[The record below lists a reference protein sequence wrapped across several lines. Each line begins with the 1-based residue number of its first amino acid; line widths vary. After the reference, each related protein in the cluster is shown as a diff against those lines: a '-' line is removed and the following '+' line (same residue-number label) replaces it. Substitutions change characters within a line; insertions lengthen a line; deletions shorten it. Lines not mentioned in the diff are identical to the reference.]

1 MIFPSPDPDHLGT
14 MLAALRARRPLV
26 HCLTNQVAANLTAN
40 ALLCVG
46 ASPLMAEADDEVAV
60 LSPDV
65 LLINLGMQT
74 PTRMRAARIAVAAAR
89 RQGIPWVLDPV
100 AAGALPSRTTL
111 ALELATSRPAVIKGN
126 ASEIIALA
134 GGQGGRG
141 TDATVPTLEAQAS
154 AEALARHTGAVIA
167 ITGPED
173 IVTDG
178 QRTTIVRHGH
188 PMMAQISGL
197 GCVAGALIAACL
209 TVETDAVLAAAN
221 ALALLGWTAE
231 RAAVQAGGPGSLQVG
246 LLDELSRI
254 GSEPSALHDVR

>member
-1 MIFPSPDPDHLGT
+1 MIFPSPDPLHLGAILT
-14 MLAALRARRPLV
+14 ALRARHPLV
-26 HCLTNQVAANLTAN
+26 HCLTNQVATNLTAN

-46 ASPLMAEADDEVAV
+46 ASPLMAEAEDEVAV

-74 PTRMRAARIAVAAAR
+74 PARMQSARVAVAAAR
-89 RQGIPWVLDPV
+89 HRGTFWVLDPV
-100 AAGALPSRTTL
+100 AAGALPSRTAL
-111 ALELATSRPAVIKGN
+111 ALELAASQPAVIKGN

-141 TDATVPTLEAQAS
+141 TDATVPTLEARAS
-154 AEALARHTGAVIA
+154 AEALARRTGAVIA

-178 QRTTIVRHGH
+178 QRTTIVKYGH

-209 TVETDAVLAAAN
+209 TVEADAVLAATN
-221 ALALLGWTAE
+221 ALTLLGWTAE
-231 RAAVQAGGPGSLQVG
+231 RAAIRATGPGSLQVG
-246 LLDELSRI
+246 LLDELYKI
-254 GSEPSALHDVR
+254 GSEPVRTP